1 MNCFSRRIEV
11 LRMSFPR
18 LSLLLAGLA
27 CGWPALLA
35 GAEVDIAAD
44 TPWAQSAFTRLD
56 VDFPG
61 GEFHARWDIH
71 RCACGDILVQAEET
85 LPEGPSTGELLLV
98 GGRVLLAR
106 GFANMDP
113 GAALLDSP
121 MLMLQLLLVLVQQA
135 EPAGP
140 AAISAEREVD
150 LAEEREPL
158 RLDTGT
164 AHGGFPAPWR
174 LGGMLRPAEAGSRRF
189 DLSFEFA
196 SGMVRRAAPDASMR
210 LAGVMD
216 FGDRAF
222 PYDGKMRLKGWK
234 VFMLDPDDA
243 ARIEGQPA
251 GNLADLRALVQALP

>member
-1 MNCFSRRIEV
+1 MARA
-11 LRMSFPR
+11 SFAR
-18 LSLLLAGLA
+18 LALLLAALA
-27 CGWPALLA
+27 CGWPLQAA
-35 GAEVDIAAD
+35 DIANG
-44 TPWAQSAFTRLD
+44 TPWTKPAFTRLD

-106 GFANMDP
+106 GFANMDA

-121 MLMLQLLLVLVQQA
+121 MLMLQLLLVLLQQA

-140 AAISAEREVD
+140 AAIDGPLEVG
-150 LAEEREPL
+150 LAEGEKSL

-174 LGGMLRPAEAGSRRF
+174 LGGTLQPTEVGGRRF
-189 DLSFEFA
+189 DLEFSFA
-196 SGMVRRAAPDASMR
+196 SGMVRRPEPDASMH
-210 LAGVMD
+210 LAGVLD

-222 PYDGKMRLKGWK
+222 PHDGQMRLKGWK
-234 VFMLDPDDA
+234 VFTIDPDDA

-251 GNLADLRALVQALP
+251 GTLAHLRELVESLP

>member
-1 MNCFSRRIEV
+1 MRMPFARTWIALAV
-11 LRMSFPR
+11 L
-18 LSLLLAGLA
+18 L
-27 CGWPALLA
+27 CCWPAQA
-35 GAEVDIAAD
+35 TEDIAAG
-44 TPWAQSAFTRLD
+44 TAWTGPAHTRLD

-71 RCACGDILVQAEET
+71 RCACGDVLVRAEET

-106 GFANMDP
+106 DFPDMGA

-140 AAISAEREVD
+140 ATIEAPLEVD
-150 LAEEREPL
+150 LAEDAKPL

-174 LGGMLRPAEAGSRRF
+174 LRGTLQAAEPGSRRF
-189 DLSFEFA
+189 DLEFAFA
-196 SGMVRRAAPDASMR
+196 SGMTRQAEPDASMR
-210 LAGVMD
+210 LEGSMD

-222 PYDGKMRLKGWK
+222 PYDGQMRLKGWT
-234 VFMLDPDDA
+234 VFTLDPDDA

-251 GNLADLRALVQALP
+251 GNLAHLRELVESLP